1 MIELKTSR
9 IGETFDRF
17 AFTIEKGK
25 VKELAAAIGDNHPS
39 YETGEHMPPTIA
51 TVIDLWGGQVSYGQ
65 LLGLNL
71 KKVLYG
77 EQTYE
82 YIKNIRVGDE
92 ITVTTAIVDVQSK
105 KAMDI
110 YKVKRE
116 YKNQYGELTMV
127 GYTSIIE
134 RH

>member
-9 IGETFDRF
+9 IGETFAPF